1 MLCLSQPLHLHVH
14 SFVLTRFD
22 SFRFVSF
29 RFVGW
34 PTIAHTQTQAT
45 SLFAPDASTAAAS
58 SGGASPVKPAPF
70 ALDPEVESGP
80 KKELGV
86 DEFMEEAR
94 ANFLA
99 SKAAYDAQKAKVR
112 KSSM

>member
-1 MLCLSQPLHLHVH
+1 
-14 SFVLTRFD
+14 
-22 SFRFVSF
+22 
-29 RFVGW
+29 
-34 PTIAHTQTQAT
+34 
-45 SLFAPDASTAAAS
+45 
-58 SGGASPVKPAPF
+58 VKPAPF

>member
-1 MLCLSQPLHLHVH
+1 MDKPLAGEILLSKEEFMDAAQ
-14 SFVLTRFD
+14 TN
-22 SFRFVSF
+22 FRNA
-29 RFVGW
+29 RDAY
-34 PTIAHTQTQAT
+34 TKQKNKAQNAT